1 MNRTDPDITNSIQ
14 QIRLS
19 ALMSESTGKLN
30 EAVSLVKR
38 LNAQLPPNMRVTFV
52 DKAPHECGDR
62 EMWLPKFKRTL
73 GHYMKRGGP
82 ERDWYDELALKVETA
97 FSDFKHGKSS
107 GQGW

>member
-19 ALMSESTGKLN
+19 ALMSESASKLP
-30 EAVSLVKR
+30 EAVSLVMR
-38 LNAQLPPNMRVTFV
+38 LNAQLPPNMRVKMV
-52 DKAPHECGDR
+52 DKPKNECGER
-62 EMWLPKFKRTL
+62 EMWIPNFKRTL

-82 ERDWYDELALKVETA
+82 EREWYDALALKVETA